1 MKLLYKLLTLSFLLF
16 TIVSCDKDY
25 DMPPLNE
32 PTYSGQAANITIA
45 QLKEKYKS
53 ATQNQPATIT
63 ENLILKAV
71 ISGDDESGNIYKQI
85 YIQDE
90 TGGMSFQVDTNSIY
104 TNYRQGQ
111 TVYINLK
118 GLCISVYGGEQ
129 QLGDPN
135 GYLYRTPY
143 TTFTEHV
150 IKDGWPTEQNISVKD
165 FTDISK
171 LDENAAANAFTVI
184 RLIGVHFTN
193 GGKDVFA
200 PESGYGTQ
208 ELKDAQGNAINI
220 RTSNYADFAS
230 NMLPSGTGNVIAILG
245 RFNGEWQLTI
255 RKADDIFGFDNQEPG
270 GGNQPTPEDES
281 LFSETF
287 KSNQG
292 QFTIDNKDIGS
303 LSYVW
308 KFDSYNNSGY
318 MKASA
323 FANSTNVA
331 AESWLVSPVIDL
343 TSAKSATLTFEH
355 TGKYFGT
362 MSDEATLYA
371 KAEGET
377 SWKQLTIPNY
387 FSNSDWNF
395 VNSGEISLFSYVG
408 KKMQFAFKYKSTSS
422 HAGTWEIMNVSIKGT
437 K

>member
-1 MKLLYKLLTLSFLLF
+1 MKLLYKLLTLSCLLLA
-16 TIVSCDKDY
+16 IVSCDKDY
-25 DMPPLNE
+25 DMPPMNE
-32 PTYSGQAANITIA
+32 PTYSGQEANITIA
-45 QLKEKYKS
+45 ELKEKYKG
-53 ATQNQPATIT
+53 ATQDKPLTIT

-90 TGGMSFQVDTNSIY
+90 TGGLAFQVDTNSIY

-111 TVYINLK
+111 IVYINLK
-118 GLCISVYGGEQ
+118 GLCISVYGREQ

-150 IKDGWPTEQNISVKD
+150 IKDGWPSEQNIPVKD
-165 FTDISK
+165 VTDISK

-200 PESGYGTQ
+200 PESGYGNQ
-208 ELKDAQGNAINI
+208 ELKDAQGNAISV

-230 NMLPSGTGNVIAILG
+230 NTLPAGTGNVIAVLG
-245 RFNGEWQLTI
+245 RFNDAWQLTI
-255 RKADDIFGFDNQEPG
+255 RNAADVFGFDNQQPG
-270 GGNQPTPEDES
+270 GGDQLAPEAETF
-281 LFSETF
+281 FSETF
-287 KSNQG
+287 KDSQG
-292 QFTIDNKDIGS
+292 QFTIDNKSLGT

-308 KFDSYNNSGY
+308 KFDSFNDKGY
-318 MKASA
+318 MKAGA
-323 FANSTNVA
+323 FSNGVNIA

-343 TSAKSATLTFEH
+343 TAAKSATLSFEH
-355 TGKYFGT
+355 AGKFFGT
-362 MSDEATLYA
+362 PSAEATLYA

-377 SWKQLTIPNY
+377 DWKQLTIPTY
-387 FSNSDWNF
+387 FGNTDWTF
-395 VNSGEISLFSYVG
+395 TNSGDISLAAYTG
-408 KKMQFAFKYKSTSS
+408 KKMQFAFKYNSFSD
-422 HAGTWEIMNVSIKGT
+422 HAGTWEINNVLIKGT